1 MTTPQV
7 VLIDYDPQWPAR
19 FARERER
26 IEAALGASAMV
37 EHVGSTSVPGLAA
50 KPIIDIMVGVRRLP
64 TVLREFVGPLQ
75 SLGYEYTPTPGIS
88 GRWFFHQVPWGMHT
102 HQLHLVE
109 HEGAMWED
117 YSVFRDHLCANA
129 EIAQQY
135 VDLKRRLAAR
145 PGIDRPT
152 YSAAKGPFINGVV
165 AELLAARATTEW
177 RYNMTRRQCDPA
189 PRGSGLV
196 RG

>member
-7 VLIDYDPQWPAR
+7 VLVDYDPQWPAR

-26 IEAALGASAMV
+26 IVAALGALAMV
-37 EHVGSTSVPGLAA
+37 EHVGSTAVPGVAA
-50 KPIIDIMVGVRRLP
+50 KPIIDIMVGVRGLP
-64 TVLREFVGPLQ
+64 STFEKYVGPLQ
-75 SLGYEYTPTPGIS
+75 SVGYEYVPTPGIS
-88 GRWFFHQVPWGMHT
+88 GRWFFQQEPWGINT
-102 HQLHLVE
+102 HHLHLVE
-109 HEGAMWED
+109 QEGAMWED
-117 YSVFRDHLCANA
+117 YSMFRDHLRTNPKV
-129 EIAQQY
+129 AQQY
-135 VDLKRRLAAR
+135 VDLKRRLAAL

-177 RYNMTRRQCDPA
+177 RYNMARRQCDPA